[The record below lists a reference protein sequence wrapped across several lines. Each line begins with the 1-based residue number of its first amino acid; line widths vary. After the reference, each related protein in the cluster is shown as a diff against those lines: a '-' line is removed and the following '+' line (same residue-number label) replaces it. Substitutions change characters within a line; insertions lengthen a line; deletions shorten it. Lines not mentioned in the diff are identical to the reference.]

1 MQNSKRFDQRKIE
14 ILVGFFVLTSFLALL
29 MLSLKVATSELSTS
43 TSSYTLFAKFD
54 NIGGLK
60 VRAPIKVGGVVIGR
74 VASIALDPTDWVP
87 VVEMRLDADYNRFT
101 DSTSASI
108 LTSGLLGEQYI
119 GLQPGFEEFEEESI
133 YLADGDKI
141 PDTKSALVLE
151 DLIGQFLYS
160 QSK

>member
-1 MQNSKRFDQRKIE
+1 MQKRKRFERRKVE
-14 ILVGFFVLTSFLALL
+14 ILVGVFVLASFLALL
-29 MLSLKVATSELSTS
+29 MLTLKVATSELSTS
-43 TSSYTLFAKFD
+43 TNSYTLYAKFD

-74 VASIALDPTDWVP
+74 VASIQLDPTDWVP
-87 VVEMRLDADYNRFT
+87 VVEMRLDLKYNRFT
-101 DSTSASI
+101 ESTSASI

-119 GLQPGFEEFEEESI
+119 GINPGFQMEGEEDIF
-133 YLADGDKI
+133 LANGDSI

>member
-1 MQNSKRFDQRKIE
+1 MQKRKRFDQRKIE
-14 ILVGFFVLTSFLALL
+14 ILVGFFVLASFLALL
-29 MLSLKVATSELSTS
+29 MLSLKVATSELGTS

-74 VASIALDPTDWVP
+74 VASIELDPNDWVP

-119 GLQPGFEEFEEESI
+119 GLQPGFEDEESEF
-133 YLADGDKI
+133 LADGDRI

-160 QSK
+160 QKD